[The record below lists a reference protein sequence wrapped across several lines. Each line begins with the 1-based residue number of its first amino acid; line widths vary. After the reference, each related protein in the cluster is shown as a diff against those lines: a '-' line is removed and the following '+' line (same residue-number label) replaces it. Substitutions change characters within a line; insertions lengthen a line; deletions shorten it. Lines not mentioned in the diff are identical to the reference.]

1 MIETKKVEMVEIPKE
16 EVIIEIDEEE
26 DSSASGRLAALRNE
40 MDGDTKNTQSLEDR
54 MNRFFADK

>member
-1 MIETKKVEMVEIPKE
+1 ME
-16 EVIIEIDEEE
+16 EVVIDIDDEV

-40 MDGDTKNTQSLEDR
+40 MDGDEEKNLTREER